1 MRIAT
6 YRHQNRRALGRLS
19 SDGRALGPAD
29 TAVRCW
35 MNGEL
40 RRDANARARIETAG
54 IGVLEKPVAAF
65 REAA

>member
-6 YRHQNRRALGRLS
+6 CRHQNRHALGRLS
-19 SDGRALGPAD
+19 PDGRVLGPAD

-35 MNGEL
+35 VTGQL
-40 RRDANARARIETAG
+40 RPDADTRARIKTAG
-54 IGVLEKPVAAF
+54 IGVLENPVAAF